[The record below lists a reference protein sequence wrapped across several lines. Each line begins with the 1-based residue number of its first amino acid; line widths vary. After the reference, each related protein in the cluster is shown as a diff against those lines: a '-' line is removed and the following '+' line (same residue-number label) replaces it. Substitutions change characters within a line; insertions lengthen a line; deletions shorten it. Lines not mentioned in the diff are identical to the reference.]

1 MEDKKPVK
9 SRPNHFDTVDMNTSK
24 RNTLNAQ
31 AEIAFNEI
39 VHCAVNNKDIELL
52 QKLPNSFFQDH
63 YLDIAIKKHE
73 DMEWAQQF
81 IKKRKKNDDF
91 DLMYMAASDWDDER
105 NRNAWK
111 QIYGEFVT

>member
-1 MEDKKPVK
+1 
-9 SRPNHFDTVDMNTSK
+9 MNTSK
-24 RNTLNAQ
+24 CDIMLQ
-31 AEIAFNEI
+31 KAEIAFNEI
-39 VHCAVNNKDIELL
+39 VHCAENNKHLELL
-52 QKLPNSFFQDH
+52 QNLPASFFYDNH
-63 YLDIAIKKHE
+63 LNIYIKKHE

-81 IKKRKKNDDF
+81 IKNRKKTDEF